1 MAGGDRRRR
10 GAGSNRRA
18 DRALAGRSP
27 RVAGPGPL
35 PDRSHRRRQAGTPLH
50 GAGARLRAGQTARV
64 PRDQS
69 GRDEG
74 LRDAVRARRERQRI
88 QPRMHPR
95 RARARP
101 RSRRHAAEQ
110 FGTTAA
116 RAAGRDL
123 CRLVGPGHAAQ
134 GICRRSGAQSGCRNQ
149 ARIGRVGV
157 HRRAGGGSD
166 RSIRRRRDGYAGR
179 LQARREQRHRV
190 VVADRRRRLRFGARP
205 SDAAARGLAD
215 RAQRRGTGRGQMTAL
230 RAGLLVLSGSIA
242 AAAAAGAWRDAPE
255 PSVQRLVV
263 ACAAALVVPLLWPG
277 AAQAAGRTGVR
288 IGGWSGASA
297 AFAVVL
303 LAAAG
308 GGRQAPARLA
318 SCGAMMLAVVAATLA
333 LAALIELAIRRRGRG
348 NDGNAAAREVAGR
361 AAALAL
367 MFVSALPLWLGPAAE
382 WVWRDWPW
390 AIDAVVA
397 TRDREE

>member
-1 MAGGDRRRR
+1 
-10 GAGSNRRA
+10 
-18 DRALAGRSP
+18 
-27 RVAGPGPL
+27 
-35 PDRSHRRRQAGTPLH
+35 
-50 GAGARLRAGQTARV
+50 
-64 PRDQS
+64 
-69 GRDEG
+69 
-74 LRDAVRARRERQRI
+74 
-88 QPRMHPR
+88 
-95 RARARP
+95 
-101 RSRRHAAEQ
+101 
-110 FGTTAA
+110 
-116 RAAGRDL
+116 
-123 CRLVGPGHAAQ
+123 
-134 GICRRSGAQSGCRNQ
+134 
-149 ARIGRVGV
+149 
-157 HRRAGGGSD
+157 
-166 RSIRRRRDGYAGR
+166 
-179 LQARREQRHRV
+179 
-190 VVADRRRRLRFGARP
+190 
-205 SDAAARGLAD
+205 
-215 RAQRRGTGRGQMTAL
+215 MTAL

-397 TRDREE
+397 ASPLTHLALASGNDLFRNPWLYDHANLATLSIAYPSWERICLAYACALLLLAGAVVAAHGRSGRLRPRAPTQPNPKEAG